1 MENPGKKG
9 FPMSLASLLLV
20 SAVLAASPASDDSAA
35 SGKLDEVVAEGW
47 KQQSLQPAPLC
58 DDATFLRRIWLD
70 LAGRIPPAAETKKFL
85 AEKSTGKRQEAVEK
99 LLASPEFGNHWGRVW
114 AEYFTDQRPFDHDN
128 YSGRVLQNYFRDS
141 FLTGKTYRQ
150 MATELLRGDGPSDA
164 SGPANFLLRYDV
176 QPEQLAGVVSKK
188 FLGATIQCAQ
198 CHDHPHVHWKQDDF
212 WGLAAYFARLRKMQ
226 PAEEP
231 NGDNFSLVIERT
243 RGELQVADPK
253 AQADAEGNR
262 PKKTI
267 YPRLPGSESMD
278 TTDERRAALI
288 EWLTSEQNPY
298 FARHATNRVWK
309 QLFGAELINSLD
321 ALTPQAKTSSNPV
334 LEILACDFAQN
345 GHDVKRLIRVIVLS
359 KTYQRSAG
367 AARELG
373 GGLAAVTPATGGI
386 KKDGKTDEK
395 PPESKNTAATGA
407 TASPDPEHLQ
417 TKLYARFPIRP
428 LTADQLYLSI
438 ASATGYRGGDE
449 AQAKVA
455 EITKEDFTT
464 DIPQES
470 LSAEAL
476 AIRRSLA
483 VLNGDHV
490 RAACDQAV
498 TTAQALHGEVSGPKH
513 IEHLFLATLSRKPT
527 GAEMDAMLDLAGAS
541 EGLTDVAWVL
551 LNSAEF
557 NTNH

>member
-1 MENPGKKG
+1 MT
-9 FPMSLASLLLV
+9 LASLLLL
-20 SAVLAASPASDDSAA
+20 SAALAAPAAGPDVSAA
-35 SGKLDEVVAEGW
+35 STKLDEVIADGW
-47 KQQSLQPAPLC
+47 RQHSLQPAPLC

-85 AEKSTGKRQEAVEK
+85 EEKNSSKRQEAVEK
-99 LLASPEFGNHWGRVW
+99 LLASPEFANHWGRVW
-114 AEYFTDQRPFDHDN
+114 AEYFTDQRPFDQDE

-141 FLTGKTYRQ
+141 FLAGKSYKQ
-150 MATELLRGDGPSDA
+150 VAAELLRGDGPSDA

-198 CHDHPHVHWKQDDF
+198 CHDHPHVHWKQDEF
-212 WGLAAYFARLRKMQ
+212 WGLAAYFARLRKME
-226 PAEEP
+226 PTEEP

-243 RGELQVADPK
+243 RGELQVPDPK
-253 AQADAEGNR
+253 AQPDAEGNR

-267 YPRLPGSESMD
+267 YPRLPGEGTTD
-278 TTDERRAALI
+278 TSDERRAALI
-288 EWLTSEQNPY
+288 SWLTSEQNPY

-309 QLFGAELINSLD
+309 QLFGTELVNSLD
-321 ALTPQAKTSSNPV
+321 SLAPQAKTSSSPI
-334 LEILACDFAQN
+334 LELLAGDFAQN
-345 GHDVKRLIRVIVLS
+345 GHDVKRLVRVIVLS
-359 KTYQRSAG
+359 NAYQRSAG
-367 AARELG
+367 PAKEVG
-373 GGLAAVTPATGGI
+373 GALAAATPPTGGI
-386 KKDGKTDEK
+386 KKDGKPDEK
-395 PPESKNTAATGA
+395 PADGKNAP
-407 TASPDPEHLQ
+407 ASSPTVVDPEHLQ

-438 ASATGYRGGDE
+438 AQSTGYRGADE
-449 AQAKVA
+449 AQAKLA
-455 EITKEDFTT
+455 EMTKEDFTT
-464 DIPQES
+464 DVAQES

-498 TTAQALHGEVSGPKH
+498 TTAQALHGEVAGPKH

-541 EGLTDVAWVL
+541 EGSEGLTDVTWVL

>member
-1 MENPGKKG
+1 
-9 FPMSLASLLLV
+9 MSLASLLLV
-20 SAVLAASPASDDSAA
+20 SAALAAPAAAPDVSAV
-35 SGKLDEVVAEGW
+35 SGKLDEVIAEGW
-47 KQQSLQPAPLC
+47 KQHALQPAPLC
-58 DDATFLRRIWLD
+58 DDGTFLRRIWLD
-70 LAGRIPPAAETKKFL
+70 LAGRIPPAEETKKFL
-85 AEKSTGKRQEAVEK
+85 ADKSAARRTEAVEK
-99 LLASPEFGNHWGRVW
+99 LLASPEFANHWGRVW
-114 AEYFTDQRPFDHDN
+114 AEYFTDERPFDQDTH
-128 YSGRVLQNYFRDS
+128 SGRVLQNYFRDS
-141 FLTGKTYRQ
+141 FLAGKTYKQ

-164 SGPANFLLRYDV
+164 SGPANFLLRYNV

-226 PAEEP
+226 PTDEP

-253 AQADAEGNR
+253 AQPDAEGNR

-267 YPRLPGSESMD
+267 YPRLPGAGTTD
-278 TTDERRAALI
+278 TSDERRGALI

-298 FARHATNRVWK
+298 FARHAANRVWK
-309 QLFGAELINSLD
+309 QLFGAEFVNSLD
-321 ALTPQAKTSSNPV
+321 SLTPQSKTSSSPI
-334 LEILACDFAQN
+334 LELLSSDFAQN
-345 GHDVKRLIRVIVLS
+345 GCDVKHLIRVIVLS
-359 KTYQRSAG
+359 NTYQRSAG
-367 AARELG
+367 PAREPAG
-373 GGLAAVTPATGGI
+373 ALAAVTPPTGGI

-395 PPESKNTAATGA
+395 PAEPKNNSTSS
-407 TASPDPEHLQ
+407 TASIDSEHIQ
-417 TKLYARFPIRP
+417 TKLYARFPLRP

-438 ASATGYRGGDE
+438 AQATGYRGGDE
-449 AQAKVA
+449 AQAKLA
-455 EITKEDFTT
+455 EMTKEDFTT
-464 DIPQES
+464 DVAQES

-490 RAACDQAV
+490 RAACERAV
-498 TTAQALHGEVSGPKH
+498 TTTQALHGEVAGPKH

-527 GAEMDAMLDLAGAS
+527 GAEMDTMLELAGAS
-541 EGLTDVAWVL
+541 EGNEGLTDVAWVL